1 MIRKLAAKI
10 TGLMAERS
18 HSARKRFNA
27 PIKIVIEPY
36 GKGIHT
42 TSSDTLFIAGE
53 TCDLSRSGIGFI
65 VPSIRIKE
73 FYLVGQERTLLA
85 EIDLPGGKMRM
96 KVVGRRYE
104 RVGLHDSVE
113 RYLIGAEIVEMTKE
127 EREVYEH
134 FLRYGTRKRKATAPG
149 FELGGS

>member
-1 MIRKLAAKI
+1 MIRKLVAKI
-10 TGLMAERS
+10 TGLVHERT

-42 TSSDTLFIAGE
+42 TCDTLFISGE

-73 FYLVGQERTLLA
+73 FYLVGQERVLQA
-85 EIDLPGGKMRM
+85 EIDLPGGKIKMN
-96 KVVGRRYE
+96 VYGRRYE
-104 RVGLHDSVE
+104 RVGVHSSVE
-113 RYLIGAEIVEMTKE
+113 RYLIGAEIVDMTKTD
-127 EREVYEH
+127 REAYEH
-134 FLRYGTRKRKATAPG
+134 FLLHGTRRKNAGSPSL
-149 FELGGS
+149 EMGGN